1 MLPNV
6 SLLVSEPLGGLKG
19 PIKISLKTVK
29 VSYTVKSLHGSSTI
43 SSTVTTMTRNS
54 LQTINSE
61 SGVLAHVG

>member
-1 MLPNV
+1 MLPNA
-6 SLLVSEPLGGLKG
+6 SLQVSEPLGGLKG

-29 VSYTVKSLHGSSTI
+29 VSYTVKNLHGSSII
-43 SSTVTTMTRNS
+43 STTVTTMTSTS